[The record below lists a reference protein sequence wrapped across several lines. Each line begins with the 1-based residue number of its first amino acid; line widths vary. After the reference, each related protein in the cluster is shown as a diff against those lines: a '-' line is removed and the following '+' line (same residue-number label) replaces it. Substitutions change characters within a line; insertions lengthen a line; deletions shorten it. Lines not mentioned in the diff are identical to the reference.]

1 MASCG
6 FDGSDNSDEYDEYD
20 GNEKL
25 AKAIAHFIAMLPK
38 LNNENDAEQKC
49 IEQIKTI
56 LGLIEDVRVRD
67 MLCQIFVR
75 LISDHQGIFRES
87 PRTQF
92 SEHQCH
98 ECKKHF
104 EGGFRTSDNFIH
116 SQFVIMCPKD
126 HKEKMVCG
134 DCLTGFTIIGQ
145 RNNHSAISTPCNTEK
160 GFQHRI
166 GSLTRY
172 LNCLIINLLDV

>member
-1 MASCG
+1 MASC
-6 FDGSDNSDEYDEYD
+6 NQPNNNAY
-20 GNEKL
+20 L
-25 AKAIAHFIAMLPK
+25 AKSIARFIMMLSN
-38 LNNENDAEQKC
+38 LNKENDAETKC
-49 IEQIKTI
+49 IGQIETI
-56 LGLIEDVRVRD
+56 LGLIEDVRIQN

-75 LISDHQGIFRES
+75 LISDYQGIFRES

-92 SEHQCH
+92 SEHLCSKC
-98 ECKKHF
+98 EKHF

-116 SQFVIMCPKD
+116 SQFVIVCPKD
-126 HKEKMVCG
+126 NEEKMVCG

-145 RNNHSAISTPCNTEK
+145 RNNHSAISIPCDTEK